1 MDRQKDGQKDR
12 QTLFHRTLLS
22 TTGGPKS
29 ENLKGVI
36 DTKYG
41 NFDNPVF
48 LNMKWFDPQT
58 WYQKQQEAGKITC
71 FYEQFKEK
79 LDHVNF

>member
-1 MDRQKDGQKDR
+1 MDRKTDRPYFIGPLWLPPEVQKV
-12 QTLFHRTLLS
+12 
-22 TTGGPKS
+22 S
-29 ENLKGVI
+29 ENLKEVV
-36 DTKYG
+36 DTKYD

-58 WYQKQQEAGKITC
+58 WYQKQQEAGKITS